1 MSWVA
6 PQMQLQRIGHL
17 YDSETPS
24 AAKAPEKETL
34 KTQPPE
40 HSHHSETERSVVRS
54 SSAGAFEGAC
64 S

>member
-24 AAKAPEKETL
+24 AAKALEKETL
-34 KTQPPE
+34 KTQPLE
-40 HSHHSETERSVVRS
+40 HSHH
-54 SSAGAFEGAC
+54 FY
-64 S
+64 